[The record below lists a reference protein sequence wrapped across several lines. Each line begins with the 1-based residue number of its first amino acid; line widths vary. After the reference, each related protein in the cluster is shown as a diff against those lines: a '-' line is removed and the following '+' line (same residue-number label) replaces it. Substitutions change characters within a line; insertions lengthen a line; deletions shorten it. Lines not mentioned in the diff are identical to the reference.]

1 MINIFTEKNLLL
13 LEYYPENGTQWI
25 YNLFKAK
32 KPITIRKTFTFKE
45 NDIYEGKEIHQL
57 EGFYED
63 SIIFRLGVLE
73 GNYYKINSDVLGIDV
88 NLFIHSSIRIS
99 DKMFTAHRNIS
110 VFGKVNNVVKEDI
123 YIGIDSDK
131 LPYNV
136 FQTLIKSFPNSTELD
151 KYAHARIS
159 SIVRDYF
166 DNSIDAEFEYERY
179 LARKHKNQTL
189 NNLVDFFSDHEY
201 EKYCIILNKLR
212 DMLKNEII
220 YNEKTWQKA
229 ILEIIQLVYPKY
241 IRVFE
246 EVTIR
251 DVYNQKNKR
260 LDYMLVDSNGNI
272 DIVEIKKP
280 FNQSIVSQN
289 KYRDNHI
296 PLKELSGSVMQ
307 IEKYIYFLNKW
318 GKQGEEVLT
327 ERYKDELPGNFKIK
341 VINPSGLIIMG
352 RENMLTGIQ
361 LEDFEVIKRKYKN
374 VIDIIT
380 YDELIARLEH
390 IIFKF
395 KKKE

>member
-136 FQTLIKSFPNSTELD
+136 FQTLIKSFPNS
-151 KYAHARIS
+151 
-159 SIVRDYF
+159 V
-166 DNSIDAEFEYERY
+166 
-179 LARKHKNQTL
+179 
-189 NNLVDFFSDHEY
+189 
-201 EKYCIILNKLR
+201 
-212 DMLKNEII
+212 
-220 YNEKTWQKA
+220 
-229 ILEIIQLVYPKY
+229 
-241 IRVFE
+241 
-246 EVTIR
+246 
-251 DVYNQKNKR
+251 
-260 LDYMLVDSNGNI
+260 
-272 DIVEIKKP
+272 
-280 FNQSIVSQN
+280 
-289 KYRDNHI
+289 
-296 PLKELSGSVMQ
+296 
-307 IEKYIYFLNKW
+307 
-318 GKQGEEVLT
+318 
-327 ERYKDELPGNFKIK
+327 
-341 VINPSGLIIMG
+341 
-352 RENMLTGIQ
+352 
-361 LEDFEVIKRKYKN
+361 
-374 VIDIIT
+374 
-380 YDELIARLEH
+380 
-390 IIFKF
+390 
-395 KKKE
+395 

>member
-1 MINIFTEKNLLL
+1 M
-13 LEYYPENGTQWI
+13 
-25 YNLFKAK
+25 
-32 KPITIRKTFTFKE
+32 
-45 NDIYEGKEIHQL
+45 
-57 EGFYED
+57 
-63 SIIFRLGVLE
+63 
-73 GNYYKINSDVLGIDV
+73 
-88 NLFIHSSIRIS
+88 
-99 DKMFTAHRNIS
+99 
-110 VFGKVNNVVKEDI
+110 
-123 YIGIDSDK
+123 
-131 LPYNV
+131 
-136 FQTLIKSFPNSTELD
+136 
-151 KYAHARIS
+151 
-159 SIVRDYF
+159 
-166 DNSIDAEFEYERY
+166 
-179 LARKHKNQTL
+179 
-189 NNLVDFFSDHEY
+189 
-201 EKYCIILNKLR
+201 
-212 DMLKNEII
+212 
-220 YNEKTWQKA
+220 
-229 ILEIIQLVYPKY
+229 VYPKY